1 LTSFSSYVLLTQ
13 RSREAEEKVIGAYL
27 AGQYPHSSSN
37 TSYALSS
44 VADTHIT
51 HVSGLTTGTDPVA
64 EEQKSILRAQK
75 EKEPA
80 RAGLPHKRFLV
91 KEQSLFE

>member
-1 LTSFSSYVLLTQ
+1 M
-13 RSREAEEKVIGAYL
+13 IGAYL

-64 EEQKSILRAQK
+64 EEQKSMQRAQRLEQK

>member
-1 LTSFSSYVLLTQ
+1 
-13 RSREAEEKVIGAYL
+13 VIGAYL

-51 HVSGLTTGTDPVA
+51 HVSGLTVGTDPVA
-64 EEQKSILRAQK
+64 EEQKSMQRAQRL
-75 EKEPA
+75 EQKEPA